1 MNGDSLLS
9 PKGIEIR
16 DKAKAFM
23 QKIKPMVIDYLTQ
36 LTFFIAR

>member
-16 DKAKAFM
+16 DKVKVFM
-23 QKIKPMVIDYLTQ
+23 QKIKPLVITDLTQ
-36 LTFFIAR
+36 LRILL

>member
-16 DKAKAFM
+16 DKVKAFM
-23 QKIKPMVIDYLTQ
+23 QKIKPMVIDYLMF
-36 LTFFIAR
+36 LSIVL

>member
-16 DKAKAFM
+16 DKVKAFM
-23 QKIKPMVIDYLTQ
+23 QKIKPLVITDLTQ
-36 LTFFIAR
+36 LRILL

>member
-23 QKIKPMVIDYLTQ
+23 QKIKPLVIDNLTH
-36 LTFFIAR
+36 LSIVL

>member
-16 DKAKAFM
+16 DKVKAFM
-23 QKIKPMVIDYLTQ
+23 QKIKPLVITDLPQ
-36 LTFFIAR
+36 LRILL

>member
-16 DKAKAFM
+16 DKVKAFM
-23 QKIKPMVIDYLTQ
+23 QKIKPMVIH
-36 LTFFIAR
+36 FITHLNKLL